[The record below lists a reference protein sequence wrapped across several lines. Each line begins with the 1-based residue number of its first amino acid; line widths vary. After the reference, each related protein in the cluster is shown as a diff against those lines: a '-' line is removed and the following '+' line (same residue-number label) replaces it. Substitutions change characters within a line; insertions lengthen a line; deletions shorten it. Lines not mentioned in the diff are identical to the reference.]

1 LPTRP
6 ADGGNR
12 EAFDFEELH
21 KRIGTKGIFAKEK
34 IMSKRTRWLL
44 VSTLGV
50 MVHLFLAIYTV
61 AQLSPFYNLLSYT
74 VGLPPFGQVN
84 FHTAESIALLE
95 WIVVLVLWLL
105 FAVSL
110 LREKYA

>member
-44 VSTLGV
+44 VITLGV
-50 MVHLFLAIYTV
+50 MVHLFSAIYTV
-61 AQLSPFYNLLSYT
+61 ARLSPFYNLPSYT
-74 VGLPPFGQVN
+74 VGLPPFGQVD
-84 FHTAESIALLE
+84 FYTADTIAMLE

-110 LREKYA
+110 LREKYE